1 MCLLQVQLE
10 GNFPGRV
17 LIGTPLAPV
26 KCGNCGAITG
36 PFDGGAF
43 LVFLVI
49 WLIET
54 FEYMAVPFR

>member
-1 MCLLQVQLE
+1 MPLQ
-10 GNFPGRV
+10 GNFPDRF
-17 LIGTPLAPV
+17 LIDTLLVPV

-36 PFDGGAF
+36 PLDGGAF